1 MVTMNSNKPNQ
12 LELHIVGAIILG
24 AWGALSLL
32 VRVVVSIGFF
42 ANLFPWG
49 LWNFLVN
56 VFLGP
61 GYGYSGLFNT
71 IVFNIY
77 PLHIITI
84 AMIAIAGGAFVSK
97 SKALAAITAAIALLH
112 ILTALTGEYFFDNG
126 FYTLLRLLILLAGI
140 GLCLSGYAMNPD
152 SIKDFPNDVSQSFSG
167 VAQRFSS
174 RAQSSAGTNPS
185 GGSQQWS
192 PTNTQPNPQPN
203 IQQNME
209 GQQPMSNFQNTGP
222 QWGGGAFGADFHT
235 PMYYVQSYAAAN
247 QLVSVAQLQQMARAG
262 SIQPTTMVQHRD
274 ANYPVP
280 ANTIPNVFSTKTF
293 MTALL
298 LSIFLGGLGV
308 DRFYLGYTGLGVV
321 KLLTLG
327 GCGIW
332 SLIDIVL
339 IAMRNVNDADGNPLS

>member
-1 MVTMNSNKPNQ
+1 MQPMNANKQSQ
-12 LELHIVGAIILG
+12 LELHVLGAIILA
-24 AWGALSLL
+24 AWGAVSLL
-32 VRVVVSIGFF
+32 VRVVVSIEFF
-42 ANLFPWG
+42 ADLLPWG

-61 GYGYSGLFNT
+61 GYGYSGLFNV
-71 IVFNIY
+71 IVLNIY
-77 PLHIITI
+77 PLHIITV
-84 AMIAIAGGAFVSK
+84 AMIVLAGGALISK
-97 SKALAAITAAIALLH
+97 SKALASITALIGLLH

-126 FYTLLRLLILLAGI
+126 FYTLLRLVIMLGGI

-152 SIKDFPNDVSQSFSG
+152 SLKDFPNDVTQSFSG
-167 VAQRFSS
+167 VVQRFSPN
-174 RAQSSAGTNPS
+174 AQQKMGTTPNDGAP
-185 GGSQQWS
+185 QWS
-192 PTNTQPNPQPN
+192 PTNTQQNT
-203 IQQNME
+203 QQNTE

-235 PMYYVQSYAAAN
+235 PMYYVQSYLAAN

-262 SIQPTTMVQHRD
+262 SIQPTTLVQHRD

-332 SLIDIVL
+332 SLIDLVL
-339 IAMRNVNDADGNPLS
+339 IAMRNMNDADGNPLS

>member
-1 MVTMNSNKPNQ
+1 MEPVNSQKLNQ
-12 LELHIVGAIILG
+12 IELHVIGAIVLA
-24 AWGALSLL
+24 AWGALSIL
-32 VRVVVSIGFF
+32 VRVIISFEFIADV
-42 ANLFPWG
+42 FPWQ

-61 GYGYSGLFNT
+61 GFGYSGLFND

-84 AMIAIAGGAFVSK
+84 AMIVGGGATFLTK
-97 SKALAAITAAIALLH
+97 SKALASVTALVGALH
-112 ILTALTGEYFFDNG
+112 IVTGLFGNFFFENG
-126 FYTLLRLLILLAGI
+126 FYTLLRMAILLAGI
-140 GLCLSGYAMNPD
+140 GLCISGYALNPD
-152 SIKDFPNDVSQSFSG
+152 SLKDFSADLTGALNSVTKRISPNVQQNAGATPNGGGQQSAPS
-167 VAQRFSS
+167 
-174 RAQSSAGTNPS
+174 NP
-185 GGSQQWS
+185 
-192 PTNTQPNPQPN
+192 
-203 IQQNME
+203 QQNME

-222 QWGGGAFGADFHT
+222 QWGGGSFGADFHT
-235 PMYYVQSYAAAN
+235 PLYYVQSYATAN

-298 LSIFLGGLGV
+298 LSIFLGGLGI
-308 DRFYLGYTGLGVV
+308 DRFYLGYTGLGIV